1 MEITRVTVREIDM
14 NMVKGIASIILD
26 DCFVVH
32 DLRVVDGDRG
42 YFVAMPSRKLPNGD
56 FKDIALL
63 CNISSGNPGAREWLQ
78 QVQKRYHVPMI
89 AGVTAVMAPDL
100 YSFYHSGQ
108 IRGFLGGLAGAADY
122 ESLLERPGSAIAG
135 MNVQSVAHLLIVVLI
150 ITGNVIYFWQ
160 RRERKITG
168 R

>member
-56 FKDIALL
+56 FKDIAHPL
-63 CNISSGNPGAREWLQ
+63 NSETRE
-78 QVQKRYHVPMI
+78 MI
-89 AGVTAVMAPDL
+89 QEAVLRAFFKMKKEKEEKEEGEED
-100 YSFYHSGQ
+100 S
-108 IRGFLGGLAGAADY
+108 
-122 ESLLERPGSAIAG
+122 
-135 MNVQSVAHLLIVVLI
+135 
-150 ITGNVIYFWQ
+150 
-160 RRERKITG
+160 
-168 R
+168 

>member
-56 FKDIALL
+56 FKDIAHPL
-63 CNISSGNPGAREWLQ
+63 NSETREKIQ
-78 QVQKRYHVPMI
+78 E
-89 AGVTAVMAPDL
+89 AVLREFFKMRKEQ
-100 YSFYHSGQ
+100 G
-108 IRGFLGGLAGAADY
+108 
-122 ESLLERPGSAIAG
+122 ERPQG
-135 MNVQSVAHLLIVVLI
+135 
-150 ITGNVIYFWQ
+150 
-160 RRERKITG
+160 E
-168 R
+168 

>member
-56 FKDIALL
+56 FKDIAHPL
-63 CNISSGNPGAREWLQ
+63 NSETREKIQ
-78 QVQKRYHVPMI
+78 E
-89 AGVTAVMAPDL
+89 AVL
-100 YSFYHSGQ
+100 
-108 IRGFLGGLAGAADY
+108 
-122 ESLLERPGSAIAG
+122 
-135 MNVQSVAHLLIVVLI
+135 
-150 ITGNVIYFWQ
+150 
-160 RRERKITG
+160 REFFRMRKEQG
-168 R
+168 EKPQGE

>member
-56 FKDIALL
+56 FKDIAHPL
-63 CNISSGNPGAREWLQ
+63 NSETRE
-78 QVQKRYHVPMI
+78 MI
-89 AGVTAVMAPDL
+89 QEAVLRAFFKMKKEKDEKVGEEED
-100 YSFYHSGQ
+100 S
-108 IRGFLGGLAGAADY
+108 
-122 ESLLERPGSAIAG
+122 
-135 MNVQSVAHLLIVVLI
+135 
-150 ITGNVIYFWQ
+150 
-160 RRERKITG
+160 
-168 R
+168 